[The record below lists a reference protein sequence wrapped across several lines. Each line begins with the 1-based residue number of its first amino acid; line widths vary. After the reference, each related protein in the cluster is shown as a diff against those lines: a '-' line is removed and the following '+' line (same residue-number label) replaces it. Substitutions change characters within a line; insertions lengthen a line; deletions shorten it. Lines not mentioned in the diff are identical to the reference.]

1 MSGSALR
8 WEGQL
13 TVYNYP
19 PGVGPTYRCLF
30 PVPPRPDT
38 VTNCSDGGVM
48 GVVTGVIGCLQ
59 ALEAIKIILTMNDSI
74 KNHPPSLDL
83 NVLSGTMVIFDALTS
98 RFRNIKL
105 RSRRAEA
112 TKVIL

>member
-19 PGVGPTYRCLF
+19 PGIGPTYRCLF
-30 PVPPRPDT
+30 PVPPNPDT

-59 ALEAIKIILTMNDSI
+59 ALETIKILTSCNDKADKLKQNS
-74 KNHPPSLDL
+74 DL
-83 NVLSGTMVIFDALTS
+83 KVLSGTMLMFDAMTS
-98 RFRNIKL
+98 RFRHIKL
-105 RSRRAEA
+105 RPRRNEA
-112 TKVIL
+112 TEVI

>member
-19 PGVGPTYRCLF
+19 PGKGPTYRCLF
-30 PVPPRPDT
+30 PVPPNPDT

-48 GVVTGVIGCLQ
+48 GAVTGVIGCLQ
-59 ALEAIKIILTMNDSI
+59 ALEAVKIVTLSHSNIENQTPDM
-74 KNHPPSLDL
+74 SLK
-83 NVLSGTMVIFDALTS
+83 VLSGTMLMYDATTT
-98 RFRNIKL
+98 RFRHIRL
-105 RSRRAEA
+105 RPRRSEA
-112 TKVIL
+112 SEVI